1 MPDDLRWL
9 GVRQFVLREAAIR
22 LTGNTNGLK
31 ASPLRRLSRLA
42 NRRSRSDAAIAP
54 ELARALTE
62 ISHEIQR
69 QVGILVD
76 RTGHIRVVMVGD
88 AHSVFVPDVSAYRR
102 GQERLIGL
110 RLIHTHLDHEGLTDD
125 DLTDLALLRLD
136 LIAAVEVT
144 EEGLPG
150 NVYQAH
156 LLPDNEKGQPW
167 EVLPPRAVHDLT
179 DDFPTM
185 IVALEEEIA
194 RLRKPRPAG
203 DDRDHAILVHVS
215 NLHRTAADDSL
226 AELQELAR
234 SAGIEVVDRIVQ
246 RRPIDPRY
254 VMGKG
259 KLKDTIVKSMQLGAG
274 MLVFD
279 LNLSPAQVQTM
290 ADYTDLK
297 ILDRTQVILDIFA
310 QHAQTRE
317 GKLQV
322 ELAQLRYLLPR
333 LSAKHSALSR
343 LTGGIGG
350 RGPGE
355 TKLEIDRR
363 RAQDR
368 VAQLTQEVAKLGRR
382 RKLRRNLR
390 SSKGLPIVS
399 IVGYT
404 NAGKSTLLNH
414 LTKSSVIAQDA
425 LFATLNPV
433 SRRLRFPRERDVIVT
448 DTVGFI
454 RDLPKDLKA
463 AFHSTF
469 EELHEADLLLHV
481 IDASSPNIETQVE
494 SVRAL
499 LDELG
504 LDGKPVLRVLNK
516 TDLCDPEL
524 VRGLAANY
532 RGIPICA
539 KAPLSFTLLLEAMER
554 CLWHEECQCG
564 DQVRREIAHA

>member
-1 MPDDLRWL
+1 
-9 GVRQFVLREAAIR
+9 
-22 LTGNTNGLK
+22 
-31 ASPLRRLSRLA
+31 
-42 NRRSRSDAAIAP
+42 
-54 ELARALTE
+54 
-62 ISHEIQR
+62 
-69 QVGILVD
+69 
-76 RTGHIRVVMVGD
+76 
-88 AHSVFVPDVSAYRR
+88 
-102 GQERLIGL
+102 
-110 RLIHTHLDHEGLTDD
+110 
-125 DLTDLALLRLD
+125 
-136 LIAAVEVT
+136 
-144 EEGLPG
+144 
-150 NVYQAH
+150 
-156 LLPDNEKGQPW
+156 
-167 EVLPPRAVHDLT
+167 
-179 DDFPTM
+179 
-185 IVALEEEIA
+185 
-194 RLRKPRPAG
+194 
-203 DDRDHAILVHVS
+203 
-215 NLHRTAADDSL
+215 
-226 AELQELAR
+226 
-234 SAGIEVVDRIVQ
+234 
-246 RRPIDPRY
+246 
-254 VMGKG
+254 MGKG

-333 LSAKHSALSR
+333 LSAKHSAMSR

-368 VAQLTQEVAKLGRR
+368 IAQLTQEVAKLGRR
-382 RKLRRNLR
+382 RKLRRGLR
-390 SSKGLPIVS
+390 ASRGLPIVS

-454 RDLPKDLKA
+454 RELPKDLKA

-469 EELHEADLLLHV
+469 EELHESDLLLHV
-481 IDASSPNIETQVE
+481 IDASSPHIESQVE

-524 VRGLAANY
+524 VSGLAANY
-532 RGIPICA
+532 GGIPICA

-554 CLWHEECQCG
+554 CLWHEECACG
-564 DQVRREIAHA
+564 DQVPREIAHA